1 MGKRNPRRT
10 PPPTHVLV
18 LSEAGAQLVDRKG
31 NVQTLT
37 AEPQR
42 AKKRAG
48 QLLIVDMIGKVE
60 TTLASLPEL
69 TPEEIQSAVE
79 LTPAEFLPPTHVGDV
94 RVAVHPTT
102 DDKGVASALIAYA
115 PSAVI
120 SDLQGASDLLGLTPL
135 GVEAAVVTATHAAD
149 ASGTVVLH
157 SQAHQH
163 VGLLM
168 QRRQILGR
176 ARDAA
181 GTQTGER
188 VDQLYGMITGLAGV
202 IDGDIDHVILTGDAD
217 TLEVMHTSIGKNY
230 PDLRVTVLG
239 EVDLA
244 RLALTMPPLTPV
256 QGHTPTAKRTGA
268 SGAALWGP
276 LAAGLA
282 AGLLPAALVTLQTTN
297 VQRTLR
303 AEQHALSANAAPLQ
317 EHADLTARAAAAGRV
332 VQKADTILQGR
343 VNWERTLTRVTDQLP
358 EDAGKYSVRFSSLL
372 AKASVAPAPAPTAAE
387 TPDTQKDAPPPVP
400 AGPPEVAMNVTA
412 VAASR
417 AAATLAISNLER
429 THQLNLQELSRVP
442 GGWRIRGTLLDR
454 QDTPE
459 IP

>member
-42 AKKRAG
+42 ARKRAG
-48 QLLIVDMIGKVE
+48 ELLIVDMIGTVE
-60 TTLASLPEL
+60 TTMASLPEL

-79 LTPAEFLPPTHVGDV
+79 LTPAEFLPPSHVGDV

-102 DDKGVASALIAYA
+102 DDKGVPSALIAYA

-120 SDLQGASDLLGLTPL
+120 TDHQTASDLLGLTPL
-135 GVEAAVVTATHAAD
+135 GVEPAVVTATHAAD
-149 ASGTVVLH
+149 DSGTVVLH

-168 QRRQILGR
+168 QRRQVLGR
-176 ARDAA
+176 VREAA
-181 GTQTGER
+181 GAQTGER

-202 IDGDIDHVILTGDAD
+202 IGGDIDHVILTGDAD
-217 TLEVMHTSIGKNY
+217 TLEAMRRSIGENY
-230 PDLRVTVLG
+230 PALRVTVLG
-239 EVDLA
+239 DVDLA

-256 QGHTPTAKRTGA
+256 QGHTPTTKRTGA
-268 SGAALWGP
+268 SGVALWGP

-282 AGLLPAALVTLQTTN
+282 AGLLPAALVTFQTMN

-303 AEQHALSANAAPLQ
+303 AEQGALSANAAPLQ

-332 VQKADTILQGR
+332 VQEADTILRGR

-358 EDAGKYSVRFSSLL
+358 EDAGKYSVRFASLL
-372 AKASVAPAPAPTAAE
+372 AKASVAPAPAAAE
-387 TPDTQKDAPPPVP
+387 TPDTQTEAPPPVP
-400 AGPPEVAMNVTA
+400 AGPPEVAMTVTA